1 MAKTEQY
8 TTSEENYL
16 KAVFKITGK
25 DRRRVSTN
33 DLAFELNTKAS
44 SVTDMLQK
52 LSEKKLIKY
61 EKYKGVSLTPKGHR
75 IATNVVRKHR
85 LWEVFLV
92 DKLQFKWDEIHDLAE
107 QLEHI
112 DSTKLT
118 DRLEEFLGF
127 PSHDPHGDPI
137 PDKEGNLHH
146 HRDFTIADMEI
157 NEECVIV
164 GVKDHSSDF
173 LQYLDGVKLTLGA
186 RVKVKKIYGYD
197 HSMMALVGKNELMIS
212 ERVAKNLLVSKIRK

>member
-1 MAKTEQY
+1 MAKTEFY
-8 TTSEENYL
+8 TVSEENYL
-16 KAVFKITGK
+16 KAVFKIAGK
-25 DRRRVSTN
+25 DQRKVSTN
-33 DLAFELNTKAS
+33 DLAHELNSKAS

-61 EKYKGVSLTPKGHR
+61 EKYKGVTLTPKGKK
-75 IATNVVRKHR
+75 IAAGVVRKHR

-92 DKLQFKWDEIHDLAE
+92 DKLQFKWDEIHELAE

-112 DSTKLT
+112 DSDKLT

-127 PSHDPHGDPI
+127 PTNDPHGDPI

-146 HRDFTIADMEI
+146 HRDYTIADLDI
-157 NEECVIV
+157 NEEAIIV

-173 LQYLDGVKLTLGA
+173 LQYLDGVKLILGA
-186 RVKVKKIYGYD
+186 KVKVKKIYGYD
-197 HSMMALVGKNELMIS
+197 RSLMALVGKTEIMIS
-212 ERVAKNLLVSKIRK
+212 ERVAKNLFVSKVK